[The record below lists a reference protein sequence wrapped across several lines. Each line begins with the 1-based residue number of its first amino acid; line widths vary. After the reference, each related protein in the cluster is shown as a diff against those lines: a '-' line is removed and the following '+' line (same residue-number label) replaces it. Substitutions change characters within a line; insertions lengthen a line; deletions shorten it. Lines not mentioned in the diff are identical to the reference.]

1 VTLTEIKQA
10 LATRNLRPL
19 ESLGQNFLFDQ
30 NICRQ
35 IVSYLEPTNNA
46 KVLEIGPGLGSLTE
60 LLLDLDIQLTA
71 LEIDKGL
78 CAYLREKFQLF
89 PNFTLIEGDAT
100 ETLLTISGHTHAIG
114 NLPYNVS
121 TPLLASLLQIAAPPQ
136 RCIFMLQ
143 KEMANRLAASPRT
156 KDYGAISVLLQSY
169 YHIESLKTL
178 KGNVFYPA
186 PSIDS
191 TIIKLSLHDNRPDF
205 TPQQQKDFY
214 QFVRQGFSQRRKKL
228 RNLIEGFTGDQR
240 AEELTISDWQNLY
253 KKIRLN

>member
-10 LATRNLRPL
+10 LAERNLRPL

-35 IVSYLEPTNNA
+35 IVSYLQPANGSN
-46 KVLEIGPGLGSLTE
+46 VLEIGPGLGSLTE
-60 LLLDLDIQLTA
+60 ILLDLDVQLTA

-78 CAYLREKFQLF
+78 CGYLRDKFQLF
-89 PNFTLIEGDAT
+89 QNFKLVEGDAT
-100 ETLLTISGHTHAIG
+100 ETLLTIGDHPYAIG

-121 TPLLASLLQIAAPPQ
+121 TPLLASLLQMPKPPQ

-143 KEMANRLAASPRT
+143 KEMAERLSAVPRT
-156 KDYGAISVLLQSY
+156 KEYGAISVLIQSY
-169 YHIESLKTL
+169 YHIEPLKTL

-191 TIIKLSLHDNRPDF
+191 MVIRLALKDNRPDF
-205 TPQQQKDFY
+205 SAQQQREFY
-214 QFVRQGFSQRRKKL
+214 QLVRQGFSQRRKKL
-228 RNLIEGFTGDQR
+228 RNLIESFEGDQR
-240 AEELTISDWQNLY
+240 AEELSVEDWQNLY
-253 KKIRLN
+253 RKTL